1 MNTFKGKIQENLEN
15 RIVEK
20 LAFEWDKNHWDLEK
34 RNPRFAKMIQQP
46 GIVLSDMTS
55 TLGLWDQAAK
65 EIRLSKELVLNG
77 RWDSICEVLRHEMAH
92 QLAAAL
98 PGGKDERPHG
108 PVFIECCRALG
119 ANPKASGT
127 YQTLEQRILHNSG
140 DEDDRIMVKVKKL
153 MSLAS
158 SENRHEAE
166 RAAAKANQLISRYN
180 IDIIENDKT
189 REFESIVITPPKIK
203 RTQAEKLAAIILQDH
218 YFVKTVWTSAYLPEK
233 ERMGKVLEISGTL
246 SNVKI
251 ADYVFHYIL
260 TYAEKCWHDY
270 KKENPSCRSR
280 SGFMAGVVNGFSQ
293 KLDQQN
299 AACEAQ
305 QKHAGNHMETAPVKV
320 EDAKLSQYYHHR
332 YPSISTSTIRCSSSS
347 QAAYRSGESQ
357 GKQLTISRGI
367 DSRGENRGRLIE

>member
-1 MNTFKGKIQENLEN
+1 MKNFQGKIQEDLET

-20 LAFEWDKNHWDLEK
+20 LSFEWDKTHWDLEN
-34 RNPRFAKMIQQP
+34 RNPDFAGMIQQP
-46 GIVLSDMTS
+46 GIVLADMAS
-55 TLGLWDQAAK
+55 TLGLWDQAAN
-65 EIRLSKELVLNG
+65 EIRLSRELVFNG

-92 QLAAAL
+92 QLAGAF
-98 PGGKDERPHG
+98 PGRKDEKPHG
-108 PVFIECCRALG
+108 PFFMECCRAMG

-127 YQTLEQRILHNSG
+127 YQTLEQRISQNSG

-189 REFESIVITPPKIK
+189 RDFESIIITRPKIK
-203 RTQAEKLAAIILQDH
+203 RTQAEKITSLILKQH
-218 YFVKTVWTSAYLPEK
+218 YFVKTVWTSAYIPEK
-233 ERMGKVLEISGTL
+233 DRMGNMLEVSGTL
-246 SNVKI
+246 PNVKI

-260 TYAEKCWHDY
+260 NYAEKCWYDY
-270 KKENPSCRSR
+270 KKANPSCRSR
-280 SGFMAGVVNGFSQ
+280 SGFMTGVVNGFSE
-293 KLDQQN
+293 KLDQQKN
-299 AACEAQ
+299 SLARQ
-305 QKHAGNHMETAPVKV
+305 QNHYGNGSEKAPVAV
-320 EDAKLSQYYHHR
+320 EDEKLSQYYHHR
-332 YPSISTSTIRCSSSS
+332 YPRVSTSKIRYSSSS
-347 QAAYRSGESQ
+347 QSAYRSGQDQ